1 MFFVRKANLITA
13 IFKVPR
19 NTDCWQ
25 PIICLVGKALIFL
38 PPSCPLAPTLME
50 ASGV

>member
-1 MFFVRKANLITA
+1 
-13 IFKVPR
+13 
-19 NTDCWQ
+19 
-25 PIICLVGKALIFL
+25 VGKALIFL